1 MMGLFKLLSFLI
13 ALTLLVFIH
22 EWGHFLAARAVGI
35 RVLRFSVGFG
45 PVLFSRRLGA
55 DQTEWVFC
63 ALPLGGYVKML
74 GERTGEGLELTPS
87 ERTRS
92 FEHASVKARA
102 LVAVA
107 GPMANLILAV
117 LLYTVLA
124 WHGNP
129 ELPAVIEAPTPGT
142 IAARAGLQAND
153 RIVAVADHPV
163 DSWNALR
170 LQIFDAGLGGE
181 PLFVEIE
188 RQGVQAAV
196 VLDVA
201 GMDAERFEKDP
212 MGAIGLE
219 PASLRILVQSV
230 LEGSAAERAG
240 LQAGDLVVAVD
251 GDPVR
256 KVSVLIDH
264 IKTRAGFPTKLEVER
279 NGTVLQVQ
287 LVPDSVAQESGAV
300 VGRIGTTLAVQAL
313 TTLVSKGPLEGIH
326 AGLRRTAEMTLFS
339 FKMFGRMA
347 MGQLSLKQL
356 SGPVT
361 IADLAGKSA
370 QVGLSAYFGFLALI
384 SVSLG
389 TLNLLPLPMLD
400 GGHLVY
406 CAMEAIRG
414 RPLSQRTLEICQR
427 LGLGLIVTMTLIALF
442 NDFVRWSSP

>member
-1 MMGLFKLLSFLI
+1 L
-13 ALTLLVFIH
+13 
-22 EWGHFLAARAVGI
+22 
-35 RVLRFSVGFG
+35 
-45 PVLFSRRLGA
+45 
-55 DQTEWVFC
+55 
-63 ALPLGGYVKML
+63 
-74 GERTGEGLELTPS
+74 
-87 ERTRS
+87 
-92 FEHASVKARA
+92 
-102 LVAVA
+102 
-107 GPMANLILAV
+107 
-117 LLYTVLA
+117 
-124 WHGNP
+124 
-129 ELPAVIEAPTPGT
+129 
-142 IAARAGLQAND
+142 
-153 RIVAVADHPV
+153 RIV
-163 DSWNALR
+163 
-170 LQIFDAGLGGE
+170 
-181 PLFVEIE
+181 
-188 RQGVQAAV
+188 
-196 VLDVA
+196 
-201 GMDAERFEKDP
+201 
-212 MGAIGLE
+212 
-219 PASLRILVQSV
+219 VQSV

-240 LQAGDLVVAVD
+240 LQAGDAVVAVD

-264 IKTRAGFPTKLEVER
+264 IKTRAGFPTKLEIER

-287 LVPDSVAQESGAV
+287 LVPDSVTQESGAI
-300 VGRIGTTLAVQAL
+300 VGRIGTTLAVQAQ
-313 TTLVSKGPLEGIH
+313 TTLVSKGPLEGIN

-370 QVGLSAYFGFLALI
+370 QVGLSAYLGFLALI